1 MLPDAPPNANGTVHP
16 SSPVYPPRCTPSACV
31 ACVCTA
37 LQPCR
42 SRHMVR
48 LPVSVCPDL
57 PLIVRRA
64 GVMHR
69 ERTAHSHCYAIDQQ
83 YPPVCLLALGPM
95 PCCPARVHGTRGRPR
110 THAAP
115 YPGTHASSGC
125 QPHCRGIRT
134 RPPHCT
140 STSSPAV
147 FNVTHC
153 LHWGCSSSPSVRGG
167 RHIVVA
173 CALTLTHA
181 GCAAGQLRGAAAAYL
196 PEEHAAAARHAE
208 TAVAPTTRTHSH
220 LLAPACHASHN
231 CFLACTSIARAWAST
246 STSLPLPCRPCTSRT
261 SKPVHVCSCNLLGHL
276 EARTHSTFLQ
286 CLISACRQAGRSH
299 ISGHWTGG
307 CAPAM

>member
-1 MLPDAPPNANGTVHP
+1 MQGAALLQPGLPQGALARGAQGGVPPQEGQMSRAPEPRVSAPADQHLALLAPCMMSGQVFSLDTRTPCCLGMGRVSALFIRVCTVDGRLPDEHRGHEVLPGAPSNANGTVHP
-16 SSPVYPPRCTPSACV
+16 SSPVYPPLCTPSACV
-31 ACVCTA
+31 ARVCTT

-42 SRHMVR
+42 SRRMVR
-48 LPVSVCPDL
+48 LCLSVCPDL

-95 PCCPARVHGTRGRPR
+95 PCCPALTHGTRVRPR

-153 LHWGCSSSPSVRGG
+153 LHWGCSSSPSVRVG
-167 RHIVVA
+167 RH
-173 CALTLTHA
+173 
-181 GCAAGQLRGAAAAYL
+181 
-196 PEEHAAAARHAE
+196 
-208 TAVAPTTRTHSH
+208 
-220 LLAPACHASHN
+220 N
-231 CFLACTSIARAWAST
+231 CCWR
-246 STSLPLPCRPCTSRT
+246 
-261 SKPVHVCSCNLLGHL
+261 VH
-276 EARTHSTFLQ
+276 
-286 CLISACRQAGRSH
+286 
-299 ISGHWTGG
+299 
-307 CAPAM
+307 

>member
-1 MLPDAPPNANGTVHP
+1 MLSSSSARHTRVPPHTCSTVPWHSCKLRLP
-16 SSPVYPPRCTPSACV
+16 AALPRHQDTPAALHQHQQPRCI
-31 ACVCTA
+31 
-37 LQPCR
+37 Q
-42 SRHMVR
+42 RH
-48 LPVSVCPDL
+48 
-57 PLIVRRA
+57 A
-64 GVMHR
+64 
-69 ERTAHSHCYAIDQQ
+69 
-83 YPPVCLLALGPM
+83 LLALGVQQQPKRAGW
-95 PCCPARVHGTRGRPR
+95 PA
-110 THAAP
+110 
-115 YPGTHASSGC
+115 
-125 QPHCRGIRT
+125 Q
-134 RPPHCT
+134 
-140 STSSPAV
+140 
-147 FNVTHC
+147 
-153 LHWGCSSSPSVRGG
+153 LLL
-167 RHIVVA
+167 A